1 MKGTYN
7 YDDLLKL
14 FEQNI
19 ERLKEFRDIP
29 DDLLPLKPDSKSW
42 SAGEIFQHL
51 VKFNDIYLSAIRK
64 AVNQS
69 DNKYAEAESFKPRF
83 FVSLMIRFLR
93 PPYKIKIGTIA
104 PMYPVDSE
112 TDNYRKSLEEL
123 IESNKTVIGE
133 MIASFKSKKLD
144 LNIIRGKNPVF
155 KFKMTVIEFLLLFEA
170 HQERHFWQTKKTLKT
185 LSGKTY

>member
-1 MKGTYN
+1 MKETYN

-19 ERLKEFRDIP
+19 ERMKEFRDIP

-51 VKFNDIYLSAIRK
+51 VKFNDIYLSVIRK
-64 AVNQS
+64 TVNQS
-69 DNKYAEAESFKPRF
+69 DKNHAEPESFKPRF

-112 TDNYRKSLEEL
+112 TDNYRRSLEEL
-123 IESNKTVIGE
+123 IESNKTVIDE
-133 MIASFKSKKLD
+133 IVSFKSQQLD
-144 LNIIRGKNPVF
+144 LNSIRGKNPVF

>member
-1 MKGTYN
+1 MNKYAF
-7 YDDLLKL
+7 DDLTEL

-19 ERLKEFRDIP
+19 QRMKQFRDIP
-29 DDLLPLKPDSKSW
+29 DDLLTLKPDSKSW

-51 VKFNDIYLSAIRK
+51 VKFNDIYLSLIK
-64 AVNQS
+64 QAVEKSENEHT
-69 DNKYAEAESFKPRF
+69 KEESFKPRF
-83 FVSLMIRFLR
+83 FVYLMIRFLR

-104 PMYPVDSE
+104 PMYPVDSD

-123 IESNKTVIGE
+123 IKSNEAVIDK
-133 MIASFKSKKLD
+133 INQFKSKQLD
-144 LNIIRGKNPVF
+144 LNSIKEKNPVF

-170 HQERHFWQTKKTLKT
+170 HQDRHFWQTQKTLEK

>member
-1 MKGTYN
+1 MKETYS
-7 YDDLLKL
+7 YGDLVKL

-19 ERLKEFRDIP
+19 ERLKQFRDIP

-51 VKFNDIYLSAIRK
+51 VKFNNIYLTPISK

-69 DNKYAEAESFKPRF
+69 DEENSVHESFQPRF

-104 PMYPVDSE
+104 PM
-112 TDNYRKSLEEL
+112 
-123 IESNKTVIGE
+123 
-133 MIASFKSKKLD
+133 
-144 LNIIRGKNPVF
+144 
-155 KFKMTVIEFLLLFEA
+155 
-170 HQERHFWQTKKTLKT
+170 
-185 LSGKTY
+185 

>member
-1 MKGTYN
+1 MKETYS
-7 YDDLLKL
+7 YGDLVKL

-19 ERLKEFRDIP
+19 ERLKQFRDIP

-51 VKFNDIYLSAIRK
+51 IKFNNIYLTPISK

-69 DNKYAEAESFKPRF
+69 DEENSVHESFQPRF

-112 TDNYRKSLEEL
+112 YDNYRRSLEEL
-123 IESNKTVIGE
+123 IESNKTVLGE
-133 MIASFKSKKLD
+133 INSYRSKQ
-144 LNIIRGKNPVF
+144 LNLNSIKEKNPVF
-155 KFKMTVIEFLLLFEA
+155 KFKMTIIEFLLMFEA
-170 HQERHFWQTKKTLKT
+170 HQQRHFWQTEKTLKT

>member
-1 MKGTYN
+1 MKETYN

-19 ERLKEFRDIP
+19 QRMKDFRDIP

-51 VKFNDIYLSAIRK
+51 VKFNEIYLSVIRN

-69 DNKYAEAESFKPRF
+69 DEKYAEPESFKPRF

-112 TDNYRKSLEEL
+112 TDNYRRSLEEL
-123 IESNKTVIGE
+123 IESNKTVIDE
-133 MIASFKSKKLD
+133 IVSFKSQQLD
-144 LNIIRGKNPVF
+144 LNSIRGKNPVF
-155 KFKMTVIEFLLLFEA
+155 KFKMTIIEFLLLFEA
-170 HQERHFWQTKKTLKT
+170 HQDRHFWQTKKTLKT

>member
-1 MKGTYN
+1 MNKYAF
-7 YDDLLKL
+7 DDLTEL

-19 ERLKEFRDIP
+19 QRMKQFRDIP
-29 DDLLPLKPDSKSW
+29 DDLLTLKPDSKSW

-51 VKFNDIYLSAIRK
+51 VKFNDIYLSLIK
-64 AVNQS
+64 QAVEKSEDEHTN
-69 DNKYAEAESFKPRF
+69 EELFKPRF

-104 PMYPVDSE
+104 PMYPVDSD

-123 IESNKTVIGE
+123 IKSNEAVIDK
-133 MIASFKSKKLD
+133 INQFKSKQLD
-144 LNIIRGKNPVF
+144 LNSIKEKNPVF

-170 HQERHFWQTKKTLKT
+170 HQDRHFWQTQKTLEK